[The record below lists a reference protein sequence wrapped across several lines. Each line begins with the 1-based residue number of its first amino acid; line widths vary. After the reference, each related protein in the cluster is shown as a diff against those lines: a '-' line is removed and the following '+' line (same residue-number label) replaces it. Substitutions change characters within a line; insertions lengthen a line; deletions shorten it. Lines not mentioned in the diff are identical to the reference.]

1 MISQTD
7 QNKEMRRLTQRRE
20 ELRFKL
26 KEHFCTPV
34 TKRNYKEFEVVV
46 DELDDLRRRIRALR
60 EECMGL
66 S

>member
-1 MISQTD
+1 
-7 QNKEMRRLTQRRE
+7 MRRLTQRRE

-34 TKRNYKEFEVVV
+34 TQRNYKEFEVVV